1 MDKKDAA
8 KKGSLSFSD
17 AAGKDFIDL
26 SDDAILG
33 SKSFSLPQKDY
44 LLSIKY
50 GEEYSAGK
58 TLRQYKQGAY
68 VCFRDRK
75 LFSISAKN
83 FFVIRILE
91 IRGGKLILDGL
102 DHSSV
107 LGEDYEL
114 VALDDKGRR
123 ICPETFHW
131 RHRDLESEDGEAV
144 YRGHRFRFEI
154 PIDKAAFN
162 LAFYIEDPERR
173 RFRLSPSFGMY
184 GKLNAGSETSYYARG
199 GYIVRVKGKELAIRR
214 ARKRTLL
221 KAEFAVQRGLIKDGQ
236 TKTALIRLLGFLV
249 KLLHKK
255 PIWLIRDNEKRA
267 KDSGAEMFRY
277 YAKSGL
283 KERANAYFILDKDS
297 SDYAELRKYGRIIQ
311 PYGLRYKVLHLACD
325 TLIDTRGKINARY
338 IFNEDYRYFMDLC
351 DWDYIWIIHGVMARN
366 FARWINRQEFN
377 SKIVVTTTVR
387 EYESVLKDSDGYGYS
402 EKEVKLTGLPRH
414 DTLTDRRQKKVL
426 FLPTWRKDLAGDL
439 IPGTDER
446 EYVENF
452 RETDYAKFY
461 NSLINNSELLDSMR
475 KYGYTGEFYLHPSF
489 IKQAGDFD
497 ENDVIKIGREAADAN
512 RLICECSVLVT
523 DYSSAQFEGA
533 YLNRPLVYSQFDADT
548 YNERHTGENGYF
560 SWEND
565 SFGPVCSDEESTVKA
580 IIRYLENGCI
590 NEEPYTSRAREF
602 FVYRDK
608 NNARRVYEQIL
619 NL

>member
-1 MDKKDAA
+1 MDKKDTA
-8 KKGSLSFSD
+8 KIETLPFSE
-17 AAGKDFIDL
+17 AVGKDL

-33 SKSFSLPQKDY
+33 SKYFSLPQKDH
-44 LLSIKY
+44 LLSLKY
-50 GEEYSAGK
+50 GEEYSTGK
-58 TLRQYKQGAY
+58 TLKKFKNGAY
-68 VCFRDRK
+68 ICFRDKK
-75 LFSISAKN
+75 LFSISAKS

-91 IRGGKLILDGL
+91 IRRGKLILDGL

-107 LGEDYEL
+107 LGEGYEII
-114 VALDDKGRR
+114 ALDDKDHR
-123 ICPETFHW
+123 ICPEIFHW
-131 RHRDLESEDGEAV
+131 RHRDLIGEDGETA

-154 PIDKAAFN
+154 PLEKAPFC
-162 LAFYIEDPERR
+162 LDFYIENPQGK

-184 GKLNAGSETSYYARG
+184 GKLNTASESSYYARDG
-199 GYIVRVKGKELAIRR
+199 FIIRAKDKGLAIRH
-214 ARKRTLL
+214 ARRRTLL
-221 KAEFAVQRGLIKDGQ
+221 KAEFAVQRELIKSGN
-236 TKTALIRLLGFLV
+236 KKIALIRLLGFMV

-267 KDSGAEMFRY
+267 KDSGAEMFRF
-277 YAKSGL
+277 YAKSEL
-283 KERANAYFILDKDS
+283 KDKANAYFILDKDS
-297 SDYAELRKYGRIIQ
+297 SDYAELRKYGKIIQ
-311 PYGLRYKVLHLACD
+311 PYGLRYKVMHLACD
-325 TLIDTRGKINARY
+325 TLIDTRGKITAKY
-338 IFNEDYRYFMDLC
+338 IFNDDYRCFMDLC

-387 EYESVLKDSDGYGYS
+387 EYESVLKDSAGYGYS

-414 DTLTDRRQKKVL
+414 DTLTDNRQKKVL
-426 FLPTWRKDLAGDL
+426 FLPTWRKDLAGKL

-446 EYVENF
+446 EYVESF

-461 NSLINNSELLDSMR
+461 NSLINNAELLDAMK
-475 KYGYTGEFYLHPSF
+475 KYGYTGDFYLHPSF

-497 ENDVIKIGREAADAN
+497 ENDVIKVGREAADAN

-565 SFGPVCSDEESTVKA
+565 TFGPVCSDVESTVRA
-580 IIRYLENGCI
+580 IIGYLENGCV
-590 NEEPYTSRAREF
+590 NEEPYASRARDF

-608 NNARRVYEQIL
+608 NNAGRVYEQIL
-619 NL
+619 KL